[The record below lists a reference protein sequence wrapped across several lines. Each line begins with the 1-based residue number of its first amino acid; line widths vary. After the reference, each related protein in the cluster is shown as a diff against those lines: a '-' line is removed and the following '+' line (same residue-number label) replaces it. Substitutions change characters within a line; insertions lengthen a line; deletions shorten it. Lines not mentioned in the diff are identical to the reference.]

1 MSPTPELDWNDI
13 PLMLSLARAGSMSS
27 AARELGVDV
36 STISRRVAAVEAVL
50 QTRLFIRS
58 NRGYEP
64 TDAGA
69 VFMARAQNV
78 IGEVRAMLTETRA
91 EAEGI
96 SGPVRI
102 TGVSALFD
110 RWLMRRMP
118 ELVAL
123 YPQLRI
129 ELLTDNSNLSFTR
142 READFAL
149 RMAQPTEDAALVMRR
164 LGDIGFGV
172 YGAARFAGLP
182 PEQWAEQPWL
192 SYRDDLA
199 ALPEMRWLSELRPGP
214 PQRVLQVSNV
224 TTLIEACEAGLGLA
238 LLPWLLGESQSLR
251 RLSTRPELRRELW
264 LLSHRDAARI
274 KRFKAVGEW
283 LHQAFV
289 TDASRMAGDG

>member
-64 TDAGA
+64 TDAGS
-69 VFMARAQNV
+69 VFMARAENV

-102 TGVSALFD
+102 TGVNALFD
-110 RWLMRRMP
+110 RWLVRRIP
-118 ELVAL
+118 ELVEK
-123 YPQLRI
+123 YPNLQI
-129 ELLTDNSNLSFTR
+129 QLLTDNSNLSFTR

-149 RMAQPTEDAALVMRR
+149 RLAQPTEDAALVMRR

-172 YGAARFAGLP
+172 YGAPSFAGLS
-182 PEQWAEQPWL
+182 PEQWGEQPWL
-192 SYRDDLA
+192 SYRDDLSG
-199 ALPEMRWLSELRPGP
+199 LPEMQWLSRLRPEP
-214 PQRVLQVSNV
+214 RRVLQVSNV

-238 LLPWLLGESQSLR
+238 LLPWLLGESPALR
-251 RLSTRPELRRELW
+251 RLSTQPEVRRDLW

-274 KRFKAVGEW
+274 KRFNAVGDW

-289 TDASRMAGDG
+289 TDAASLSGSS

>member
-50 QTRLFIRS
+50 NTRLFIRS

-69 VFMARAQNV
+69 VFMARAENV

-91 EAEGI
+91 EAEGV

-102 TGVSALFD
+102 TAVSALFD
-110 RWLMRRMP
+110 RWLVRRLP
-118 ELVAL
+118 ELLEAHPKL
-123 YPQLRI
+123 QI
-129 ELLTDNSNLSFTR
+129 QLLTDNSNLSFTR

-149 RMAQPTEDAALVMRR
+149 RLAKPTEDAALVMRR

-172 YGAARFAGLP
+172 YGAPRFAGLP
-182 PEQWAEQPWL
+182 PERWGEQGWL
-192 SYRDDLA
+192 SYRDDLSG
-199 ALPEMRWLSELRPGP
+199 LPEMRWLSQLRPE

-238 LLPWLLGESQSLR
+238 LLPWMIGDTSGLC
-251 RLSTRPELRRELW
+251 RLSSRPEVRRELW
-264 LLSHRDAARI
+264 LLGHRDAARI
-274 KRFKAVGEW
+274 KRFRAVGDW
-283 LHQAFV
+283 LHQAFAA
-289 TDASRMAGDG
+289 DAARVFGSG